1 MIAFPDQ
8 IANPTHH
15 QIQCRPDGTKQPR
28 WRIEEGLFKSCIPA
42 IRATDGKI
50 GPSQSRGLW
59 QNDADDEF
67 EPVGH
72 P

>member
-1 MIAFPDQ
+1 VIAFPDQ

-15 QIQCRPDGTKQPR
+15 QIQSRPNGTEQPR
-28 WRIEEGLFKSCIPA
+28 WRIEKRLFQGSVPA
-42 IRATDGKI
+42 IHATDGKI
-50 GPSQSRGLW
+50 SPGQPSGLR

-72 P
+72 F